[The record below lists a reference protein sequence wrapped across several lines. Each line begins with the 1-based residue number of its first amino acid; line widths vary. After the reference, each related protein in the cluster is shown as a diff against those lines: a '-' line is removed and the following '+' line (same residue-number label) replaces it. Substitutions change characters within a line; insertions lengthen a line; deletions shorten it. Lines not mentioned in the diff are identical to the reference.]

1 MADTASFQQIIRR
14 LDCQAPWCW
23 SQPAF
28 LSDLSGSGRSQFMH
42 LIVTHE
48 VTNVGSDRSQL
59 ATVAKDAKAGLQ
71 TEKLEAVADLTRVIN
86 IMGPGPLI
94 AAIRA

>member
-1 MADTASFQQIIRR
+1 
-14 LDCQAPWCW
+14 
-23 SQPAF
+23 
-28 LSDLSGSGRSQFMH
+28 MH

-59 ATVAKDAKAGLQ
+59 ATVAKDAKAALQ